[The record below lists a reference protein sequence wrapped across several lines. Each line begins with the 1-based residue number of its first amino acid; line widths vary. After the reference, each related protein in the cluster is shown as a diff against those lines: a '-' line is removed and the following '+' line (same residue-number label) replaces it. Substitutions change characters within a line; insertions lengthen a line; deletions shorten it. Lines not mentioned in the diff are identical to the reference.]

1 MNAMFTVHCPRHG
14 TTVLLTADQIVRL
27 VPTPSGVD
35 LHWACWCGAD
45 GVEHIARLPEEVV
58 AQ

>member
-1 MNAMFTVHCPRHG
+1 MFTVHCPRHG